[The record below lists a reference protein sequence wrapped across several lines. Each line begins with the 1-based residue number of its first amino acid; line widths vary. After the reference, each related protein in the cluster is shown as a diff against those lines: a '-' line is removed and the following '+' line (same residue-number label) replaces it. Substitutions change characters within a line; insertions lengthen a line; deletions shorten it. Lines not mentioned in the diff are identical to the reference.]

1 MNIKWR
7 EMSKKMMTYPLVVQM
22 QIRIKRVNVSY
33 LTVIYLYFKVFKQTT
48 LKRSELMII
57 KLLHVGVYLL
67 MALAMD

>member
-1 MNIKWR
+1 
-7 EMSKKMMTYPLVVQM
+7 MMTYPLVVEM
-22 QIRIKRVNVSY
+22 QSRIKRVNVSY

>member
-1 MNIKWR
+1 
-7 EMSKKMMTYPLVVQM
+7 MSKKMMTYPLVVQM